1 MKTNIIFLLGIAFFL
16 CAFSP
21 AYSSGGSEA
30 NLKMIEAV
38 RSNSLDDVKILAAD
52 GVNINAS
59 DDSGLSCLMIAVSK
73 NHIDIINYLVSKG
86 VELNAKDKIGWNV
99 MLYAVTN
106 DQLDSAAFLIEKGV
120 SVESPDNEGTTALMY
135 AIMNNS
141 ESMMNMLIKNG
152 ADLNSHNKKNIT
164 PLICAV
170 ESGNSKIVEALIN
183 SGASASDS
191 FMRAIMTGNTATVKT
206 MIENRLVNVNTVRD
220 AENLPPVICAA
231 MSANLEMLKLLCEA
245 GASPGLKDNKGQ
257 GALFYAAGSGD
268 VDVLKYLL
276 NEGVL
281 KHAVNGPDSSGR
293 TPLFSAAENGNGE
306 AIRFLLA
313 NGANPNAA
321 DNNGHKAIDWARANK
336 MDNAVSV
343 LERVTS
349 SGAKGTAVT
358 APGGVREKDGSAFG
372 NTGGTK
378 LFDSNLSKKDDS
390 FKEFLRRQEEEKKKN
405 QSKPADRPATKGS
418 TTFTPVKK

>member
-16 CAFSP
+16 CVLSP
-21 AYSSGGSEA
+21 AYSSGGA
-30 NLKMIEAV
+30 ADNLKMLEAV
-38 RSNSLDDVKILAAD
+38 RNNSLDEVKILAAD

-86 VELNAKDKIGWNV
+86 VELTAKDKLGWNA

-106 DQLDSAAFLIEKGV
+106 DQPDSAAFLIEKGV

-135 AIMNNS
+135 AVMNNS
-141 ESMMNMLIKNG
+141 ESMMNLLIKNG
-152 ADLNSHNKKNIT
+152 AELNSHNKKNVT

-183 SGASASDS
+183 AGASANDS
-191 FMRAIMTGNTATVKT
+191 FMRAIMAGNTAAVKT
-206 MIENRLVNVNTVRD
+206 MVENRLVNVNTVRD

-245 GASPGLKDNKGQ
+245 GANLSVKDNNNR

-306 AIRFLLA
+306 AVRFLLA

-343 LERVTS
+343 LERVT
-349 SGAKGTAVT
+349 
-358 APGGVREKDGSAFG
+358 APGANGTSVKSPGGEQKKDGSAFA
-372 NTGGTK
+372 NPGGSK
-378 LFDSNLSKKDDS
+378 LFDSNAGKKDDS
-390 FKEFLRRQEEEKKKN
+390 FNEFLRRQEEEKKKN